1 LSTPTPVAFRH
12 LGVRDGFEVAW
23 FTPPALLRGGS
34 TFVEVGVGHH
44 IAYEITVA
52 PDGSTSAATIRSLDR
67 EVALT
72 RVGDTWLIDGVARPD
87 LSECPD
93 VDLESSAVTNAL
105 PVARLGLAVGETGR
119 APAAWVRADLTVER
133 LEQTYTRLDE
143 RRYAYVSHDNG
154 FRTVLEYGA
163 DGLIV
168 EYPGIATRA

>member
-1 LSTPTPVAFRH
+1 MSTPVAFRH

-23 FTPPALLRGGS
+23 FTPPTLLRGGS
-34 TFVEVGVGHH
+34 TFVEEGAGHH
-44 IAYEITVA
+44 IAYEITLT

-67 EVALT
+67 AVALT
-72 RVGDTWLIDGVARPD
+72 RAGDTWLIDGVIRLD

-105 PVARLGLAVGETGR
+105 PVARLGLAVGETAR
-119 APAAWVRADLTVER
+119 ALAAWVRADLSVER

-143 RRYAYVSHDNG
+143 RRYGYVSHHDG

-163 DGLIV
+163 DGLIAD
-168 EYPGIATRA
+168 YPGIAVRA